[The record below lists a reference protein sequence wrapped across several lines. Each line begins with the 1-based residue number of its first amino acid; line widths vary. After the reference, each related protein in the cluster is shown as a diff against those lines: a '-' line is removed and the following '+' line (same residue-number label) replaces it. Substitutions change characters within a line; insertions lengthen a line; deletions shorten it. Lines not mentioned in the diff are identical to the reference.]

1 MPNNRGTSPSSYRTR
16 TLARGHAYAN
26 WKRTILAKSRIRT
39 WACAGSRVDSQLQE
53 IRAVIHASWC
63 RDVRARRPH
72 SLTSTEPCSFR
83 LFRRGLCLDRLAN
96 SLISRGGH
104 CLIQSTASRWP
115 AAKLCRSCVAR
126 RCDVRVFRVLAPPH
140 EFSLLL
146 RECPSMSL
154 IGPWSS
160 LHSGFFIQIHSYR
173 SLIEASLFSEES
185 LSEYN
190 FTLFSIFSQWDLN
203 EKNVGFD
210 MQPLTHFFLS
220 FL

>member
-1 MPNNRGTSPSSYRTR
+1 MINNRGTSPSSYRTR

-53 IRAVIHASWC
+53 VRAVIHASWC

-72 SLTSTEPCSFR
+72 SLTSTEPRSFR

-115 AAKLCRSCVAR
+115 VAKLCRSCVAR
-126 RCDVRVFRVLAPPH
+126 RCDVRVFPVLAPPH

-160 LHSGFFIQIHSYR
+160 LHSKFFIEIQSYW

-190 FTLFSIFSQWDLN
+190 FTLFSIFSQC
-203 EKNVGFD
+203 ERGFRYA
-210 MQPLTHFFLS
+210 TFNSFFFLS
-220 FL
+220 LL